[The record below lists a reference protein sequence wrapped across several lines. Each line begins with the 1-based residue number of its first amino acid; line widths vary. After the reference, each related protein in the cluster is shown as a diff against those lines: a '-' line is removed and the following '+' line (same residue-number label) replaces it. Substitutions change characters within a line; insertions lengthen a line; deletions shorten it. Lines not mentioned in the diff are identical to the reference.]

1 MSPQNFSIPFLKIPI
16 KENFHPDGTLG
27 LPKINFDPK
36 SLAFG
41 GALVIVTSLLA
52 SVFSKGIT
60 VQNHRYSRQDE
71 YYIPDGLT
79 DIANIILS
87 NGQRCPARLACWA
100 GRTANIRNLNAWKK
114 ITRNKLLSSMFNTT
128 DVEYAYRVGRNGGD
142 CGTFRPCPL
151 NDYQFTQI
159 IDNISSYKNTFIPSN
174 ADK

>member
-1 MSPQNFSIPFLKIPI
+1 MESV
-16 KENFHPDGTLG
+16 LG
-27 LPKINFDPK
+27 DYNY
-36 SLAFG
+36 SL
-41 GALVIVTSLLA
+41 SHHELLHNC
-52 SVFSKGIT
+52 K
-60 VQNHRYSRQDE
+60 QDE

-142 CGTFRPCPL
+142 CGTFRPSPL
-151 NDYQFTQI
+151 ISTNPILRD
-159 IDNISSYKNTFIPSN
+159 IDN
-174 ADK
+174 DKIHNNSIKI